1 LDNDKLKHWRS
12 TTLDYQTL
20 EVILIRGIYRIT
32 ARDVNSEP
40 EPVGHRLDPII
51 LAHAEGYHEET
62 PRIMAVD
69 DEAMAAVLKLL

>member
-1 LDNDKLKHWRS
+1 
-12 TTLDYQTL
+12 
-20 EVILIRGIYRIT
+20 LIRGIYRIT
-32 ARDVNSEP
+32 VRDVNSEP

-51 LAHAEGYHEET
+51 LVLAHAEGYQEET